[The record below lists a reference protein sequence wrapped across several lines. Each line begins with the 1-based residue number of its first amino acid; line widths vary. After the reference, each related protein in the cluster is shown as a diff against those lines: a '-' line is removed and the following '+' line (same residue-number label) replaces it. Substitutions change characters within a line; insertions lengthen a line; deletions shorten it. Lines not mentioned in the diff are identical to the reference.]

1 MRLSSTVRCQTNK
14 KNHGKWTDCTILG
27 RHFERVSVPAH
38 VRDKYKILMADRE
51 LAFVSGRTRRLFP
64 RVRFHFW
71 PQRRR
76 YTCILFLSCELRR
89 SRSRQ
94 NSRARQSTDPG
105 SSLAFDLQRLC
116 GGFMMVDLPMKG
128 FIKTWFQ
135 RIWGK
140 VSVDNLVVCQGCRSL
155 WSTCTSNALPHR
167 WRNRYRAQGQ
177 GKRSLEG
184 WILFREDHV
193 PDSDA

>member
-1 MRLSSTVRCQTNK
+1 MAASEQRNKQKKEWDECKKVVFAQWTN
-14 KNHGKWTDCTILG
+14 CTILG

-105 SSLAFDLQRLC
+105 TWLKWPGLRLAALARRIRHGGSTDEGLYKDVVPEDL
-116 GGFMMVDLPMKG
+116 G
-128 FIKTWFQ
+128 
-135 RIWGK
+135 
-140 VSVDNLVVCQGCRSL
+140 
-155 WSTCTSNALPHR
+155 
-167 WRNRYRAQGQ
+167 
-177 GKRSLEG
+177 EG
-184 WILFREDHV
+184 
-193 PDSDA
+193 